1 MKISTGLTFL
11 CAVAGGISLAAAEIA
26 ADTLAETPAAPVAAA
41 KLSGASEARVRAL
54 ENFMTATA
62 SRDRDVRLALFVE
75 VLRDDPGAAPPREF
89 IRGLVETRADARK
102 VASKLLEIAKRN
114 PKQLGLAALAG
125 QMCYAANLVPAE
137 YLGTMRDILDGVS
150 DPARLPDEEKGSYYS
165 IVGVYSSA
173 LKQARD
179 YRTGTAFL
187 ESGLDRD
194 SSAFREMML
203 RFSIDFEHFFSRY
216 GNKESRWFG
225 LADSDREA
233 AGKRFEQLFAEC
245 DAQEKT
251 TPLNDLERYID
262 FCLAVGK
269 PQTALRAAER
279 LVAEKNSPQNRTRL
293 AYVAIEAKAFDKV
306 PPIVAELSK
315 LDGWKGVSQLI
326 SINSLLAQGKYDQ
339 AKKEIGELKVPMARD
354 EFMLKLYAAKKD
366 DKGMRDQLAEMEKH
380 LSPGVEVDLAN
391 ALRQVGVAEKLRDA
405 ELLNRIW
412 KLLVDTEQIES
423 PEAAN
428 SVGYVAAELNVRLG
442 EAEKLVAEALKA
454 EPDNYAYLD
463 SMAWVCFRQGKL
475 DEAEKYMRMALRASE
490 QEVTRGVI
498 YEHLGDILLAQGK
511 KAEALAAYR
520 EALDYSEDD
529 DFDPAAVD
537 EKCRNLERP

>member
-1 MKISTGLTFL
+1 MKISTRLTFL
-11 CAVAGGISLAAAEIA
+11 CAVVGGISLSAAEIA
-26 ADTLAETPAAPVAAA
+26 ADTLAETPAAPVVAP
-41 KLSGASEARVRAL
+41 KLSGASEARVRAM

-62 SRDRDVRLALFVE
+62 SRDRDERLSLFVE
-75 VLRDDPGAAPPREF
+75 VLRDDPGAVPPREF

-102 VASKLLEIAKRN
+102 VASKLLEISKKN
-114 PKQLGLAALAG
+114 PKQLGLAALTG
-125 QMCYAANLVPAE
+125 QMCYAANMVPSE
-137 YLGTMRDILDGVS
+137 YLGTLRDILDGVS
-150 DPARLPDEEKGSYYS
+150 DPARLPDEEKSSYYS

-179 YRTGTAFL
+179 YRTGSAFL
-187 ESGLDRD
+187 ESELDRD
-194 SSAFREMML
+194 ESPFREMML
-203 RFSIDFEHFFSRY
+203 RFAIDFEHFFSRY
-216 GNKESRWFG
+216 GDKESRWFG

-251 TPLNDLERYID
+251 TPVEDLDRYID
-262 FCLAVGK
+262 FCIAVGK

-279 LVAEKNSPQNRTRL
+279 LAAENKSPQNRTRL

-306 PPIVAELSK
+306 TPIVEELSK

-339 AKKEIGELKVPMARD
+339 AKKEIAELKVPMARD
-354 EFMLKLYAAKKD
+354 EFMLKLYATKKD
-366 DKGMRDQLAEMEKH
+366 DKGMRDQLEEMEKH

-391 ALRQVGVAEKLRDA
+391 ALRQVAVAEKLHDVK
-405 ELLNRIW
+405 LLNRIW

-428 SVGYVAAELNVRLG
+428 SVGYVAAELNVRLD
-442 EAEKLVAEALKA
+442 EARKLIAEALKA

-475 DEAEKYMRMALRASE
+475 DEAEKYMRLALRASE

-511 KAEALAAYR
+511 KSEALAAYR
-520 EALDYSEDD
+520 EALDYTEDD
-529 DFDPAAVD
+529 DFDPAVVE
-537 EKCRNLERP
+537 EKCRKLEQP